1 MEIKVLR
8 SLLQMIIQDSVH
20 GLVDTQ
26 FQVFPADYG
35 ESVVADIL
43 DNNIVGGTVQSA
55 LYGSLDA
62 DITTIALPAVVSFA
76 SGDAEDSVTESSVSA
91 FHHVGGDIFEQLRLI
106 VWESDQQIDEQS
118 FSPERDDF
126 IISKHTLSQQRMS
139 AGIDFQNAGFKLKLF
154 VIQMNDKAK
163 G

>member
-26 FQVFPADYG
+26 FQIFLADYG

-76 SGDAEDSVTESSVSA
+76 SDDAEDSVTESSVSA
-91 FHHVGGDIFEQLRLI
+91 FHHVGGDIFEQLRFI
-106 VWESDQQIDEQS
+106 VCE
-118 FSPERDDF
+118 
-126 IISKHTLSQQRMS
+126 
-139 AGIDFQNAGFKLKLF
+139 
-154 VIQMNDKAK
+154 
-163 G
+163 

>member
-26 FQVFPADYG
+26 FQVFLADYG

-43 DNNIVGGTVQSA
+43 DNNIVGRTVQTA
-55 LYGSLDA
+55 LNRSFDA
-62 DITTIALPAVVSFA
+62 NVTAVALPAVVSFA
-76 SGDAEDSVTESSVSA
+76 SGDAEDIVTESSVSA
-91 FHHVGGDIFEQLRLI
+91 FHYVGGDIFEQLRFI
-106 VWESDQQIDEQS
+106 VWESDQQIDEQP

-126 IISKHTLSQQRMS
+126 IISKHTLSQQCMS

>member
-26 FQVFPADYG
+26 FQIFPADYG

-43 DNNIVGGTVQSA
+43 DNNIVGRTVQTA
-55 LYGSLDA
+55 LNGGFDA
-62 DITTIALPAVVSFA
+62 DITAVALPAVVSFA
-76 SGDAEDSVTESSVSA
+76 SGDAEDSVTESSVGA
-91 FHHVGGDIFEQLRLI
+91 FHHVGGDIFEQLRLT
-106 VWESDQQIDEQS
+106 VWESDQQIDEQP

-126 IISKHTLSQQRMS
+126 IVSKHTANSVCLRE
-139 AGIDFQNAGFKLKLF
+139 
-154 VIQMNDKAK
+154 
-163 G
+163 